1 MALNQIN
8 MFVEPNPDDLRPGSS
23 SAQVMFRRGS
33 SKRLFRNPVA
43 RISIDEGRKQ
53 ALKLLN
59 HKEPQHIP
67 DVYFVRRSPNH
78 LVEYLGFDETKL
90 NSIADRVSDG

>member
-1 MALNQIN
+1 MSLHQIN
-8 MFVEPNPDDLRPGSS
+8 MFVESNPDDLLPSS
-23 SAQVMFRRGS
+23 NSGQVMFRRP
-33 SKRLFRNPVA
+33 SKRLFQNPVA
-43 RISIDEGRKQ
+43 RLSIDEGRKQ

-67 DVYFVRRSPNH
+67 DVYFVRRSPSH